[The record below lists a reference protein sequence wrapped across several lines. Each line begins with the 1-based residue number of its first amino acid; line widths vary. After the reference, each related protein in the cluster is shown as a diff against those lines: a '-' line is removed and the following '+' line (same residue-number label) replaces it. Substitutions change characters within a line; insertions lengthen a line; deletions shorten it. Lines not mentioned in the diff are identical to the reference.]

1 MGFLKRFFFLFFV
14 CSLFVFL
21 SQPYLFADPEQ
32 LTIEQELSKATQ
44 KSSTGLMLAIVG
56 SVIFIGSMILTFAD
70 QKETA
75 EVGIGE
81 DWTVTAEYDKK
92 VKGLYLVGDL
102 LGLIVGGAGLAI
114 HLPARK
120 EIKRLEKEKDL
131 TAQITLGMLPEHKAV
146 GMKISLSW

>member
-1 MGFLKRFFFLFFV
+1 
-14 CSLFVFL
+14 
-21 SQPYLFADPEQ
+21 
-32 LTIEQELSKATQ
+32 
-44 KSSTGLMLAIVG
+44 
-56 SVIFIGSMILTFAD
+56 MILTFAD

-120 EIKRLEKEKDL
+120 EVKRLEKEKAL
-131 TAQITLGMLPEHKAV
+131 ITQVKLGVLPEHRAI
-146 GMKISLSW
+146 GMKISISW

>member
-1 MGFLKRFFFLFFV
+1 MSFSKRFCFLFFV
-14 CSLFVFL
+14 LTLFVFL
-21 SQPYLFADPEQ
+21 SQPYLFAEPEQ
-32 LTIEQELSKATQ
+32 LTLEQRLSKATS
-44 KSSTGLMLAIVG
+44 KSSTGLILAVVG
-56 SVIFIGSMILTFAD
+56 SVIFTGSMILTFAD

-75 EVGIGE
+75 EIGIGE

-92 VKGLYLVGDL
+92 VKALYLVGDV
-102 LGLIVGGAGLAI
+102 LGLIIGGAGLAI

-146 GMKISLSW
+146 GMKINISW

>member
-14 CSLFVFL
+14 CLLFVFL

-56 SVIFIGSMILTFAD
+56 GVIFTGSMILTFAD

-92 VKGLYLVGDL
+92 VKALYLVGDL

-120 EIKRLEKEKDL
+120 EVKRLEKEKDL
-131 TAQITLGMLPEHKAV
+131 TAQVTLGMLPEHRAM
-146 GMKISLSW
+146 GMKITISW

>member
-1 MGFLKRFFFLFFV
+1 MSFSKRFFFLFFV

-21 SQPYLFADPEQ
+21 SQPYLFASPEQ

-44 KSSTGLMLAIVG
+44 KSSTGLMLAVVG
-56 SVIFIGSMILTFAD
+56 GVIFTGSMILTFAD

-75 EVGIGE
+75 EIGIGE

-92 VKGLYLVGDL
+92 VKGLYIVGDL

-120 EIKRLEKEKDL
+120 EMKRLQRQRNL
-131 TAQITLGMLPEHKAV
+131 TSQVAFGMLPEYRAM
-146 GMKISLSW
+146 GMKVTISW